1 MLYSPRCRVEPYLI
15 KATSAAPLARR
26 QRRALPPKARGA
38 RRATPQSGQTTTA
51 HMSRRLA
58 EYRAVLLAAAG
69 LDAACNA
76 AGPVS
81 SAELAD
87 ARSQAGRLRL

>member
-1 MLYSPRCRVEPYLI
+1 
-15 KATSAAPLARR
+15 
-26 QRRALPPKARGA
+26 
-38 RRATPQSGQTTTA
+38 
-51 HMSRRLA
+51 MSRRLA
-58 EYRAVLLAAAG
+58 EYRAVLLDAAG